1 MRRNPAAASGRRT
14 STPATTTTMF
24 IALSL
29 SLLMLMAFSPPV
41 QAQLV
46 TTFPLRINSGA
57 GPAIG
62 PVVDRNGDTWGTDM
76 YFTTGFFDST
86 NRCATNAIP
95 GPHCRIRSFNALT
108 NRAPF
113 GYSIP
118 VPDGQYQVALHFVE
132 TFYTTAGPYQAL
144 PMRRVASYCLLLLLL
159 LLL

>member
-1 MRRNPAAASGRRT
+1 MRRNPAAASGRRRT
-14 STPATTTTMF
+14 STPTTTTML
-24 IALSL
+24 ALSL
-29 SLLMLMAFSPPV
+29 SLLMLMAVSPPV

-95 GPHCRIRSFNALT
+95 GPHCRIRSFNAMT
-108 NRAPF
+108 NPAPY

-118 VPDGQYQVALHFVE
+118 VPNGQYQVAVHFVE
-132 TFYTTAGPYQAL
+132 TFYTTAGPYHAL
-144 PMRRVASYCLLLLLL
+144 PIAACCR
-159 LLL
+159 